1 MAHNSA
7 GLFNLAHSSVQEN
20 CMLIGYTIHGGFSR
34 PAKGH
39 YLLIFVNFPVLV
51 PAKIRVDSMAFSP
64 YTYLENNGRN
74 QTMQSRKAQTVARL
88 GMLFALAMALSF
100 FESTITPFLG
110 LMPAMKLGLANI
122 VVMYALVFTR
132 RRYALALVVLKAA
145 FTFIVRGATAGFLS
159 LCGGGLSWLVLCIL
173 LSLPFPVTGY
183 IFSVCGAL
191 AHNIGQLLGA
201 SVVLSSALAL
211 GYAPVLMAAGLV
223 VGSITWWV
231 ARGVF
236 PALKR
241 FSREEEAK
249 TDKILF

>member
-1 MAHNSA
+1 
-7 GLFNLAHSSVQEN
+7 
-20 CMLIGYTIHGGFSR
+20 
-34 PAKGH
+34 
-39 YLLIFVNFPVLV
+39 
-51 PAKIRVDSMAFSP
+51 
-64 YTYLENNGRN
+64 
-74 QTMQSRKAQTVARL
+74 MQSRKAQTVARL

-159 LCGGGLSWLVLCIL
+159 LCGGGLSWLMLCIL